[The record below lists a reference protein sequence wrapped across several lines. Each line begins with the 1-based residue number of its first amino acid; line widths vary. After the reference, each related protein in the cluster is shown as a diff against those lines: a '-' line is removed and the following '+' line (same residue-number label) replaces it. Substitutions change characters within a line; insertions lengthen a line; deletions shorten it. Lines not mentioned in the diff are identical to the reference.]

1 MCSCHGT
8 ALRLSFAAR
17 RFGAFSPHANFN
29 AQKIVCG
36 NYYKAKEIVND
47 IVIFGDNK
55 AATKNARLPDFIFSK
70 IALGRAC
77 TSEHLLVTKTVPV
90 KCPVD
95 FLYLVSR
102 ILFAPKIYD
111 VFTEPCQFLS
121 FKLTPCVY
129 PPLLLNGIHDY
140 IYQPGL

>member
-1 MCSCHGT
+1 MVSCHGT
-8 ALRLSFAAR
+8 ALCLSLAAK
-17 RFGAFSPHANFN
+17 RFGAYFI

-36 NYYKAKEIVND
+36 NNYFKAKEIVND

-77 TSEHLLVTKTVPV
+77 TSEH
-90 KCPVD
+90 
-95 FLYLVSR
+95 FLVSR

>member
-1 MCSCHGT
+1 MFSCHGT

-77 TSEHLLVTKTVPV
+77 TSEHLLVTGAAGG
-90 KCPVD
+90 
-95 FLYLVSR
+95 SR